1 MIIGQPP
8 TVNQKSM
15 FKNYFKIA
23 FRNLWR
29 HRVFSAINIL
39 GLAVGMTA
47 CFLIFLYVR
56 FEMSY
61 DDMHSKSANIYR
73 IICDIKT
80 PTETMKP
87 SGPSWAV
94 GPHLIKGDFPQ
105 VITSARIS
113 GDEILVRKGN
123 VKFQEKSSI
132 WADSTFFEIFDFKL
146 IKGNP
151 HTALNEIFNVVFSES
166 AAKKYFGNTD
176 PLGQTV
182 LLTGDAF
189 PAKVT
194 GIMQDIPEN
203 SSIKADMIVSM
214 NTLTK
219 KFNPGLDDRWGNYG
233 NNTYVL
239 LKPGASAELF
249 TKQLPAFLEKMNG
262 AEMKKMNMYPTLML
276 EKFHDVY
283 LRSTRDGSKTG
294 NIKNVYIFSIVAI
307 FILLIACFNFINLT
321 TARSAERAKEVGIRK
336 VVGAGKSQL
345 TWQYLGESVI
355 VCLIAFLLSIGA
367 AALLLPSFNL
377 LAGKTIS
384 SGVFEHW
391 GMIAALFG
399 GSIAIGLLAGIY
411 PALVLSSFKPVSVLK
426 GRFST
431 GTKGILLRK
440 VLVVSQFTISIALI
454 VSVIVVFLQLNF
466 MRQQDLGFSKDQMM
480 VMDTYGDPAKN
491 TFMQAVSALPDVK
504 SVTMSSS
511 VPGGGNMGAYS
522 QIQNVKGEMQIANLD
537 LYFVGWDYI
546 KQFDIKM
553 AAGRAFSRDFMTDTT
568 QAMILNEAA
577 AKQFGYRTAKDAVG
591 RDFDQ
596 WGRKGKIIGVMKDFH
611 FRALQEEI
619 KPLSMRIEPDGSGLV
634 SVKVS
639 SNNLPATIATIEKKW
654 NALLP
659 SRPFSYFFL
668 DEYFDKQYRA
678 EQRFGKLFLNF
689 AILAII
695 ISCLG
700 LLGLAS
706 YSTMQRTREIG
717 IRKVLGATIPNIVNL
732 LSKDFLKLVFLAVL
746 IASPI
751 AWYAMHTWLQ
761 DFAYRIPI
769 AWWIFV
775 VAAVTAALIALVTV
789 SFQAIKAAVSNPV
802 VSLRSE

>member
-1 MIIGQPP
+1 
-8 TVNQKSM
+8 M

-29 HRVFSAINIL
+29 HRVFSGINIL

-61 DDMHSKSANIYR
+61 DNMHSKSPDIYR

-80 PTETMKP
+80 PTETLKP
-87 SGPSWAV
+87 NGPSWAV
-94 GPHLIKGDFPQ
+94 GPHLMKGDFPQ
-105 VITSARIS
+105 VVSSARIT

-123 VKFQEKSSI
+123 VKFQEKNSI
-132 WADSTFFEIFDFKL
+132 WADSTFFDIFDFKL
-146 IKGNP
+146 VRGNR
-151 HTALNEIFNVVFSES
+151 HTALNEILDVVFSES
-166 AAKKYFGNTD
+166 AAKKYFGKTD

-182 LLTGDAF
+182 LLTGDGLT
-189 PAKVT
+189 AKVT

-203 SSIKADMIVSM
+203 STIKADMIVSM
-214 NTLTK
+214 NTITR
-219 KFNPGLDDRWGNYG
+219 KFNPELDNQWGNYG
-233 NNTYVL
+233 NNTFVL
-239 LKPGASAELF
+239 LKPGASPELF
-249 TKQLPAFLEKMNG
+249 AKQLPAFLEKMNG
-262 AEMKKMNMYPTLML
+262 TEMKKLNMYPTLML
-276 EKFHDVY
+276 EKLKDVY
-283 LRSTRDGSKTG
+283 LRSTRDDAKTG
-294 NIKNVYIFSIVAI
+294 NIKNVYIFSIVAV

-336 VVGAGKSQL
+336 VVGAGRQQL

-355 VCLIAFLLSIGA
+355 VCLIAFFISIGA
-367 AALLLPSFNL
+367 AALLLPSFNT

-384 SGVFEHW
+384 AGIFEHW
-391 GMIAALFG
+391 GMIGALFIA
-399 GSIAIGLLAGIY
+399 SIGIGLLAGIY

-454 VSVIVVFLQLNF
+454 ISVLVVYLQLNF
-466 MRQQDLGFSKDQMM
+466 MRGQDLGFSKDQMM
-480 VMDTYGDPAKN
+480 ILDTYGDPAKEA
-491 TFMQAVSALPDVK
+491 FMQTVGALPNVK

-511 VPGGGNMGAYS
+511 VPGGGNPGAYS

-537 LYFVGWDYI
+537 LYFVDWDYI
-546 KQFDIKM
+546 KQFNIKM
-553 AAGRAFSRDFMTDTT
+553 AAGRAFSRDFQTDTT
-568 QAMILNEAA
+568 QAMILNESA
-577 AKQFGYRTAKDAVG
+577 AKQFGYRTPQDAVG
-591 RDFDQ
+591 RNFDQ
-596 WGRKGKIIGVMKDFH
+596 WGRKGKIIGIMKDFH
-611 FRALQEEI
+611 FKSLQDEI
-619 KPLSMRIEPDGSGLV
+619 KPLSMRIEPKGCNLV
-634 SVKVS
+634 SVKIS
-639 SNNLPATIATIEKKW
+639 ANNLPATISVIEKKW
-654 NALLP
+654 NTLMP

-668 DEYFDKQYRA
+668 DEFFDKQYRA
-678 EQRFGKLFLNF
+678 EQRFGQLFLNF

-717 IRKVLGATIPNIVNL
+717 IRKVLGATVPNIVNL
-732 LSKDFLKLVFLAVL
+732 LSRDFLKLVAVAVV
-746 IASPI
+746 IASPV
-751 AWYAMHTWLQ
+751 AWIVMHRWLQ

-769 AWWIFV
+769 FWWVFV
-775 VAAVTAALIALVTV
+775 VAAITAALIALITV

>member
-1 MIIGQPP
+1 
-8 TVNQKSM
+8 V

-29 HRVFSAINIL
+29 HRVFSGINIL
-39 GLAVGMTA
+39 GLSVGMTA
-47 CFLIFLYVR
+47 CFLIFLNVR

-61 DDMHSKSANIYR
+61 DNMHSKSADIYR

-80 PTETMKP
+80 PTETLKE

-94 GPHLIKGDFPQ
+94 GPHLMKGDFPQ
-105 VITSARIS
+105 VVASARIT

-123 VKFQEKSSI
+123 VKFQEKNSI
-132 WADSTFFEIFDFKL
+132 WADSTFFDVFDFKL
-146 IKGNP
+146 VRGNR
-151 HTALNEIFNVVFSES
+151 HTALNEILDVVFSES
-166 AAKKYFGNTD
+166 AAKKYFGKTD

-182 LLTGDAF
+182 LLTGDGLT
-189 PAKVT
+189 AKVT

-214 NTLTK
+214 NTITR
-219 KFNPGLDDRWGNYG
+219 KFNPDLDNQWGNYG

-239 LKPGASAELF
+239 LKPGASPELF

-262 AEMKKMNMYPTLML
+262 TEMKKMNMYPTLML
-276 EKFHDVY
+276 EKLKDVY
-283 LRSTRDGSKTG
+283 LRSTRDDSKTG
-294 NIKNVYIFSIVAI
+294 NIKNVYIFSIVAV

-336 VVGAGKSQL
+336 VVGAGRQQL

-355 VCLIAFLLSIGA
+355 VCLIAFFISIGA
-367 AALLLPSFNL
+367 AALLLPSFNT

-384 SGVFEHW
+384 AGIFEHW
-391 GMIAALFG
+391 GMISLLFIA
-399 GSIAIGLLAGIY
+399 SIGIGLLAGIY

-454 VSVIVVFLQLNF
+454 ISVLVVYLQLNF
-466 MRQQDLGFSKDQMM
+466 MRGQDLGFSKDQMM
-480 VMDTYGDPAKN
+480 ILDSYGDPAKE
-491 TFMQAVSALPDVK
+491 TFMHTVASLPNVK

-522 QIQNVKGEMQIANLD
+522 QIQNVKGVMQIANLD
-537 LYFVGWDYI
+537 LYFVDWDYI
-546 KQFDIKM
+546 KQFGIKM

-577 AKQFGYRTAKDAVG
+577 AKQFGYRTAQDAVG

-596 WGRKGKIIGVMKDFH
+596 WGRKGKIVGIMKDFH
-611 FRALQEEI
+611 YKSLQEEI
-619 KPLSMRIEPDGSGLV
+619 KPLSMRIEPKGCNMV
-634 SVKVS
+634 SVKIS
-639 SNNLPATIATIEKKW
+639 ANNLPATIAVIEKNW
-654 NALLP
+654 NTLMP

-668 DEYFDKQYRA
+668 DEFFDKQYRS

-717 IRKVLGATIPNIVNL
+717 IRKVLGATVPNIVNL
-732 LSKDFLKLVFLAVL
+732 LSKDFLKLVAVAVV
-746 IASPI
+746 IASPL
-751 AWYAMHTWLQ
+751 AWIVMHRWLQ

-769 AWWIFV
+769 FWWVFV
-775 VAAVTAALIALVTV
+775 VAAITAAMIALITV